1 MKKHMKK
8 RSFALLAVAVCA
20 VLAIPA
26 LAFGSAAMFSTENAV
41 QAESALGIERQVD
54 QLDATV
60 PAANKQPES
69 AQLNANDRSAAVT
82 NKASRPAAN
91 SQRFVDENDNG
102 VCDRYEQGLCDS
114 SYCNGEGLG
123 RGSGGKGPNASA
135 ATSSGNGHEPA
146 CGQGYVDADGDGVC
160 DNRGTAN
167 CEAANR
173 GHHGRHS

>member
-41 QAESALGIERQVD
+41 KAESALGIERQVD
-54 QLDATV
+54 QLNTTV
-60 PAANKQPES
+60 PAANEQPES
-69 AQLNANDRSAAVT
+69 AQLNADDRSVAVT

-91 SQRFVDENDNG
+91 SQRFIDENSNG
-102 VCDRYEQGLCDS
+102 VCDHYEQGTCDS
-114 SYCNGEGLG
+114 SWCAGEGLG
-123 RGSGGKGPNASA
+123 QGRAGKDPNSSAGP
-135 ATSSGNGHEPA
+135 SSGNRHEPA

-167 CEAANR
+167 CGAANR

>member
-26 LAFGSAAMFSTENAV
+26 LAFGSAAVFSTENAA
-41 QAESALGIERQVD
+41 QAESAFGIERQVD
-54 QLDATV
+54 QFDTTV
-60 PAANKQPES
+60 PAANEQPES
-69 AQLNANDRSAAVT
+69 AQPNADDRSAAVT

-91 SQRFVDENDNG
+91 SQRFIDENSNG
-102 VCDRYEQGLCDS
+102 VCDHYEQGTCDS
-114 SYCNGEGLG
+114 SWCAGEGLG
-123 RGSGGKGPNASA
+123 QGRAGKGPNSSA
-135 ATSSGNGHEPA
+135 GPSSGNRHEPA

>member
-26 LAFGSAAMFSTENAV
+26 LAFGSAAVFSTENAV
-41 QAESALGIERQVD
+41 QAESA
-54 QLDATV
+54 
-60 PAANKQPES
+60 QP
-69 AQLNANDRSAAVT
+69 NADDRSAAVT

-91 SQRFVDENDNG
+91 SQRFIDENSNG
-102 VCDRYEQGLCDS
+102 VCDHYEQGTCDS
-114 SYCNGEGLG
+114 SWCAGEGLG
-123 RGSGGKGPNASA
+123 QGRAGKGPNSSA
-135 ATSSGNGHEPA
+135 GPSSGNRHEPA

>member
-91 SQRFVDENDNG
+91 SQRFIDENSNG
-102 VCDRYEQGLCDS
+102 VCDHYEQGACDS
-114 SYCNGEGLG
+114 SWCAGEGLG
-123 RGSGGKGPNASA
+123 RG
-135 ATSSGNGHEPA
+135 E
-146 CGQGYVDADGDGVC
+146 
-160 DNRGTAN
+160 
-167 CEAANR
+167 
-173 GHHGRHS
+173 GRERP